1 MVVRQWRNSTDL
13 YKARNMVILK
23 MEGYVELY
31 NPILPNDF
39 EFHCFLMLQT
49 GDSLIAGMPRVD
61 GVYWMQLL
69 CLFLNP

>member
-1 MVVRQWRNSTDL
+1 
-13 YKARNMVILK
+13 